1 MDVNQSEE
9 FIELITSFQGRLYGF
24 ILSML
29 GDPDQANDVLQETN
43 IILWKKSNEFTPG
56 TSFKAWSFRVASFQV
71 MAYRQ
76 KKIRDRLIF
85 DDSFF
90 SDLMSEAQE
99 MDNQFEAKQKTLA
112 SCMQKLNSR
121 HRDLIDKRYCH
132 GFSVKKIAEDLQQTA
147 NAITQTLFRARKN
160 LIDCVRKNSLEEQL

>member
-1 MDVNQSEE
+1 MNINKSDE
-9 FIELITSFQGRLYGF
+9 FIDLITSFQGRLYGF
-24 ILSML
+24 ILSLL

-76 KKIRDRLIF
+76 KKLRDRLIF

-90 SDLMSEAQE
+90 ANIVNEAKDIDE
-99 MDNQFEAKQKTLA
+99 QFSAKQKTLDA
-112 SCMQKLNSR
+112 CMQKLNIR
-121 HRDLIDKRYCH
+121 HRELIDKRYCH

-160 LIDCVRKNSLEEQL
+160 LIDCVKKNKVEV